1 MKMSWTH
8 GSHQAFSLSLYLVGQ
23 TRSVRAITSLPLLPH
38 LSLSS
43 PTDGGPEGLLPQL
56 PPGDWPRHPLLL
68 GGQDGL
74 LRAEDHGTSSLLRGH
89 LSHPLPSPPP
99 SLSHLSLH
107 TSSPPHSHCS
117 PSHVTLSTLH
127 FSLSPHSPPPPL
139 SLSLS
144 HSLLPRGVQVYLH
157 AMVRD
162 AHGRKMSKSLGNV
175 IDPLDVM
182 EGITLPVTS
191 L

>member
-23 TRSVRAITSLPLLPH
+23 TRSARAITSLPLPFPPYLTSLSPSPPLP

-43 PTDGGPEGLLPQL
+43 PTDGGPEDLLPQL

-117 PSHVTLSTLH
+117 PSRVSLSTLH

-139 SLSLS
+139 SLSLTPS
-144 HSLLPRGVQVYLH
+144 SFLVVYRCIF
-157 AMVRD
+157 MRW
-162 AHGRKMSKSLGNV
+162 
-175 IDPLDVM
+175 
-182 EGITLPVTS
+182 
-191 L
+191 